1 MAEKKVTGPASYF
14 QSIGSSVGVAIFG
27 TLFFN
32 KVAGGHIDAGF
43 RHALLLQVGLVL
55 IFLLIT
61 FFLPKKAVG
70 NTEYAH

>member
-1 MAEKKVTGPASYF
+1 VKSNDGGLSWKAVSLVGKVDF
-14 QSIGSSVGVAIFG
+14 HF
-27 TLFFN
+27 LE
-32 KVAGGHIDAGF
+32 VAGGHIDAGF
-43 RHALLLQVGLVL
+43 RHALLLQVGLVS